1 MKVMLTIMQEEQA
14 EPVPGPL
21 AKAGFR
27 AMRTAERNVPY
38 ASTFHGRVAPDRMI
52 VRA

>member
-1 MKVMLTIMQEEQA
+1 MKVMVSIVQQEDAEQ
-14 EPVPGPL
+14 VPGPL

-38 ASTFHGRVAPDRMI
+38 ASTFHGRVAPGRMI